1 MIISYI
7 DTDIDSVEYQQ
18 RVDSFSYICEI
29 FFTEIDK
36 DIQIVTERNPIVLL
50 GIINYYK
57 ATHFQVDS
65 IKDFPF
71 SPTQISELIIFILNN
86 DCTFQSQRESIDYDK
101 NNIIDVYQKVF
112 QCLRQS

>member
-1 MIISYI
+1 MILSYL
-7 DTDIDSVEYQQ
+7 DADIDSVEYQQ
-18 RVDSFSYICEI
+18 R
-29 FFTEIDK
+29 
-36 DIQIVTERNPIVLL
+36 
-50 GIINYYK
+50 
-57 ATHFQVDS
+57 VDS

-101 NNIIDVYQKVF
+101 NNIIDVYPKVF